1 MTYLSALPALADPT
15 RRAVFERLHRAPA
28 SVNEI
33 AAGLPVTRPA
43 VSQHLK
49 ALLTAGLIAARS
61 EGNRRVY
68 SVDPAGLEELRHWLN
83 KFWRGALE
91 AFREKVEKSLAAR
104 RKQIVSA
111 DIVPARKPSELIG
124 ARKGLSKF
132 LQSRGN

>member
-1 MTYLSALPALADPT
+1 MTYIHGLTGLGDPT
-15 RRAVFERLHRAPA
+15 RRAAFERLHRAAA

-49 ALLTAGLIAARS
+49 ALLIAARS

-83 KFWRGALE
+83 KFWRGAIE
-91 AFREKVEKSLAAR
+91 AFREKVEKSWAAR
-104 RKQIVSA
+104 KKQILGA
-111 DIVPARKPSELIG
+111 GIAPARKPSE
-124 ARKGLSKF
+124 
-132 LQSRGN
+132 